1 MNLIKNN
8 YLFAL
13 ILLLLVFYFL
23 FSLLEIFNVGALYGD
38 QRRLDNTTSS
48 GLGGLDET
56 VQQLRFWYYFFVI
69 TCPISAI
76 ALLFTLYY
84 KLKPSKLDH

>member
-13 ILLLLVFYFL
+13 IAMLLVFYFL

-38 QRRLDNTTSS
+38 QRRLDNITSS
-48 GLGGLDET
+48 GQGGLDEI

-76 ALLFTLYY
+76 VLLLTFYY
-84 KLKPSKLDH
+84 KVKPSKLDH